1 MQWWCPLIRSIFI
14 VKLHKNPWS
23 MFYFH
28 NHSTE
33 KKTEALRAP
42 VIFLQASASNSVCLN
57 WAHLSCKAA
66 DILTTQLMSSLF
78 SSPLPL
84 LFMLCFF
91 YFFLSQYSYLWLK
104 SWIQLFPIN
113 IWTKHFLNFFL
124 YIKWK
129 VFWFLYIA
137 WPDSPMLNNYCL
149 LPLVVHVNWRVMCS

>member
-1 MQWWCPLIRSIFI
+1 MKVSHILCHPSPPPPNSWDKRKEIWCCYISSTCIYMLGTLR
-14 VKLHKNPWS
+14 HNN
-23 MFYFH
+23 YF
-28 NHSTE
+28 
-33 KKTEALRAP
+33 
-42 VIFLQASASNSVCLN
+42 FFFVCQ
-57 WAHLSCKAA
+57 
-66 DILTTQLMSSLF
+66 ILAWK

-137 WPDSPMLNNYCL
+137 WPDSPTLNNYCL